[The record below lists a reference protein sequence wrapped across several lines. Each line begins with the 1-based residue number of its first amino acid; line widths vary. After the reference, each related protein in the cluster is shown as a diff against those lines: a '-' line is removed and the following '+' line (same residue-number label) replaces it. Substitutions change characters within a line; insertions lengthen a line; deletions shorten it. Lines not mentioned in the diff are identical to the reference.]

1 MISDTLGPMSSDVT
15 QIPIHA
21 TPKAQRNA
29 VAGVKADDTGRLEVQ
44 VRVTV
49 APEGGKA
56 NKAVCETLAKAIGV
70 SKSKVSIVRGE
81 TSRHKMAQVEAPSAD
96 IEAWMDGLPRL

>member
-1 MISDTLGPMSSDVT
+1 MSNETV
-15 QIPIHA
+15 QIPVHA

-29 VAGVKADDTGRLEVQ
+29 VAGVKTDDAGRLEVQ

-56 NKAVCETLAKAIGV
+56 NKAICETLAKALGLA
-70 SKSKVSIVRGE
+70 KSKVSVVRGD
-81 TSRHKMAQVEAPSAD
+81 TSRHKMVQVEAPEAD
-96 IEAWMDGLPRL
+96 VQSWIDSLPRL